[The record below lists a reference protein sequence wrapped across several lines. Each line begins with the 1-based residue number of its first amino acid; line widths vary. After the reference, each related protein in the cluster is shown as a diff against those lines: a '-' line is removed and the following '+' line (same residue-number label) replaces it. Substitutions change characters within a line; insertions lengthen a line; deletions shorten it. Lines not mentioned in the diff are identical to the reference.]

1 MESAP
6 SSRMAMAM
14 ALVVVLGAVMLA
26 SPVPVLDEE
35 SYLDIASQ
43 LNPLRPYD
51 WWRPWQPWG
60 NEREPDA
67 FVFAH
72 PPLHLLWVWAMM
84 KAVPE
89 ELGMRALKVLSA
101 TPWALLLAWSVATL
115 ARTLTRRPL
124 FAVLT
129 WASAPIVV
137 LCLQRGLMPDLSMT
151 ALLTAGVAGWRLGTE
166 GNRFA
171 QVFGGLTMAAAIWT
185 KYPAALL
192 LPVLA
197 LHGRVTMG
205 PGLQSLRAML
215 PFWASL
221 LFPLMVGEAW
231 LAVAY
236 GRVHLVEVIGRADE
250 IARGDPRIRPLGLL
264 SRLALGVVPLVLL
277 LEGLRRSLLTGS
289 LLGIGAI
296 ALAWG
301 PADLDPI
308 IALQVLPWAI
318 GGGISVAA
326 LLHLSTA
333 PAVRRGAG
341 RPGDVLLLV
350 GWATVWLLG
359 VLFVHNF
366 SAPRYMLPAIA
377 PLAILLTRAVE
388 ARRSARVMLMA
399 GSVVGVMLSALVVNA
414 EHRFFQ
420 AADGL
425 ANQVARA
432 WQSPG
437 AFTGE
442 WAFRH
447 TMRVRGWS
455 FLDPSAASGILVVAP
470 KNSSPG
476 ELPEVREHVADY
488 AYDTGGW
495 RVVCASC
502 RIGLYSETLGVVP
515 FGWAPGPLEEATAWR
530 VR

>member
-1 MESAP
+1 MSPAP
-6 SSRMAMAM
+6 SSRLATAM
-14 ALVVVLGAVMLA
+14 ALVLVLGAVLLA

-60 NEREPDA
+60 AEREGDA

-84 KAVPE
+84 RAVPE

-101 TPWALLLAWSVATL
+101 APWALLLAWSVATL
-115 ARTLTRRPL
+115 ARTLTRRPI

-137 LCLQRGLMPDLSMT
+137 LCLQRGLMPDLSMA

-171 QVFGGLTMAAAIWT
+171 QVFGGLAMAAAVWT

-197 LHGRVTMG
+197 LHGRVALG
-205 PGLQSLRAML
+205 PGLHSLRATL
-215 PFWASL
+215 PFWVAAL
-221 LFPLMVGEAW
+221 LPLMAGEIW
-231 LAVAY
+231 LAALY
-236 GRVHLVEVIGRADE
+236 GRLHLVEVIGRADE
-250 IARGDPRIRPLGLL
+250 IARGDFRIRPLGLL
-264 SRLALGVVPLVLL
+264 ARLSLGVVPLVLL
-277 LEGLRRSLLTGS
+277 LEGLRRSLLTGA
-289 LLGIGAI
+289 LLALGTL

-308 IALQVLPWAI
+308 TALRVLPWAI
-318 GGGISVAA
+318 GGGASVAA
-326 LLHLSTA
+326 LLHLALSG
-333 PAVRRGAG
+333 PERRGAG
-341 RPGDVLLLV
+341 LPGDRLLLV
-350 GWATVWLLG
+350 GWAGVWLLG
-359 VLFVHNF
+359 VLLVHNF
-366 SAPRYMLPAIA
+366 SAPRYMLPAVA

-388 ARRSARVMLMA
+388 ARRSARVMLVA
-399 GSVVGVMLSALVVNA
+399 GSVAGVMLSTLVVHA
-414 EHRFFQ
+414 EHRFFA

-425 ANQVARA
+425 ANEVARA

-437 AFTGE
+437 SFTGE

-447 TMRVRGWS
+447 AMRVRGWT
-455 FLDPSAASGILVVAP
+455 FLDETSASGVLVVAP
-470 KNSSPG
+470 TNSSPG
-476 ELPEVREHVADY
+476 LLPEVKEHVADY
-488 AYDTGGW
+488 AYGRGGW

-515 FGWAPGPLEEATAWR
+515 LGWSPGPLEEATAWR
-530 VR
+530 IR